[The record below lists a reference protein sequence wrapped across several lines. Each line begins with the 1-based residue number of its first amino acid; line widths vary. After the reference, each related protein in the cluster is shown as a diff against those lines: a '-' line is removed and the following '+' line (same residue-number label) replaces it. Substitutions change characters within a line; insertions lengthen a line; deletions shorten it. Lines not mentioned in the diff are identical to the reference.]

1 MANLLLKGKSRSKN
15 TRIPKNMDG
24 DASKQNWRDRE
35 VQEDIEKRK
44 LFELFD
50 GNYIE
55 PSEVDK
61 INFLLDKFHEPTFE
75 RSVILT
81 GYIKIAELKSAS
93 GIILKSEGDFDGQFA
108 GKHGSELPEQKHPSK
123 IAVVLSVGPD
133 VNSDLKRGDIV
144 RFWPL
149 SAMEI
154 KFNIYHVVQI
164 NESHLQTLAGHYG
177 ETPTTNKKGKYS
189 FP

>member
-15 TRIPKNMDG
+15 TRVPKKMDG
-24 DASKQNWRDRE
+24 DASKENWRDKE
-35 VQEDIEKRK
+35 VREDIEKRK
-44 LFELFD
+44 LFELFP
-50 GNYIE
+50 GNFIE

-61 INFLLDKFHEPTFE
+61 INLLMDKFHEPTYA
-75 RSVILT
+75 RSIILT

-108 GKHGSELPEQKHPSK
+108 GKHGQELPEQKHPSK
-123 IAVVLSVGPD
+123 IAIVLSVGPAVED
-133 VNSDLKRGDIV
+133 KSIKRGDIV

-154 KFNIYHVVQI
+154 RFDIHHVVQI
-164 NESHLQTLAGHYG
+164 NESHLQTLAGHY
-177 ETPTTNKKGKYS
+177 KR
-189 FP
+189 